1 MLARK
6 QQNISI
12 RRIAVEEAA
21 AEEAVAEE
29 AVAEEAVA
37 EEVVVKVRLRNAAEM
52 IKLFVVEIFIN
63 YTLHT

>member
-12 RRIAVEEAA
+12 RRIAAGEAA
-21 AEEAVAEE
+21 AEEAA
-29 AVAEEAVA
+29 AEEAVA

-52 IKLFVVEIFIN
+52 IKLFVVEIFIVRY